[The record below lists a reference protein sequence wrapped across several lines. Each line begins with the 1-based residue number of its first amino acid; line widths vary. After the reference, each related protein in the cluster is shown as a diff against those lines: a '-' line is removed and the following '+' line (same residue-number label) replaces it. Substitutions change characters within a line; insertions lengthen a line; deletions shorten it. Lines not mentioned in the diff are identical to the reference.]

1 MTTTA
6 TEETTMRTSNQP
18 ITGPVP
24 DATVSG
30 AAGDDAA
37 FCAVCNARPAVI
49 GAEAE
54 PDTTCQWYAACDN
67 AATRTRPHPVL
78 GEVAICDRCD
88 ALVAALIL

>member
-6 TEETTMRTSNQP
+6 TEETTMRTSNP
-18 ITGPVP
+18 VADAGPP
-24 DATVSG
+24 GRPAGSDASY
-30 AAGDDAA
+30 
-37 FCAVCNARPAVI
+37 CAVCGAEPTVL

-88 ALVAALIL
+88 ALVASLSL